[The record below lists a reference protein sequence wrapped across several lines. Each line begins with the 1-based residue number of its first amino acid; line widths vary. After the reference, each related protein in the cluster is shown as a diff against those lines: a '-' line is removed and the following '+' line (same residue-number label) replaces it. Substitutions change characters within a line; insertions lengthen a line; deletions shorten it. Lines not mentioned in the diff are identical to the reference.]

1 MLVNIIILIFSVIVH
16 EITHGYVADRLGDP
30 TARVAG
36 RLTLNPIP
44 HIDLFGSILLP
55 FFLAVTGSP
64 ILIGWAKPVPIDPF
78 NLKDPRRDSALIAFA
93 GPASNLV
100 LAAIAAVLLRF
111 IGPNEFFTLLF
122 LQMIIINLALAIL
135 NLLPV
140 SPLDGFKVVGGVLPA
155 ERAREWY
162 QLERYGLIFLLL
174 LLLPLGGQSM
184 LTAIMSPILNFFLHL
199 LLPAQ
204 ALGTG
209 IL

>member
-1 MLVNIIILIFSVIVH
+1 MLISLIVLVFSVIMH
-16 EITHGYVADRLGDP
+16 EISHGYVADRLGDP

-55 FFLAVTGSP
+55 FFLIATGSP

-93 GPASNLV
+93 GPATNLV
-100 LAAIAAVLLRF
+100 LAGAAALLLRLTSTS
-111 IGPNEFFTLLF
+111 EFFIVF
-122 LQMIIINLALAIL
+122 LTQLIVINLVLAIL

-140 SPLDGFKVVGGVLPA
+140 SPLDGFKVVGGLLPA
-155 ERAREWY
+155 SRAHEWY
-162 QLERYGLIFLLL
+162 QLERYGIIFLLL

-184 LTAIMSPILNFFLHL
+184 LSAIMQPILSFLL
-199 LLPAQ
+199 QILIPPN

-209 IL
+209 II

>member
-1 MLVNIIILIFSVIVH
+1 MLISLIVLVFSVIMH
-16 EITHGYVADRLGDP
+16 EISHGYVADRLGDP

-55 FFLAVTGSP
+55 FFLIATGSP

-93 GPASNLV
+93 GPATNLV
-100 LAAIAAVLLRF
+100 LAGAAALLLRLTSTS
-111 IGPNEFFTLLF
+111 EFFIVF
-122 LQMIIINLALAIL
+122 LTQLIVINLVLAIL

-140 SPLDGFKVVGGVLPA
+140 SPLDGFKVVGGLLPA
-155 ERAREWY
+155 SRAHEWY
-162 QLERYGLIFLLL
+162 QLERYGIIFLLL

-184 LTAIMSPILNFFLHL
+184 LSAIMQPILSFFLQIL
-199 LLPAQ
+199 IPPN

-209 IL
+209 II